1 MKKFTFLALG
11 ALLSLA
17 SCTSISPITATENPI
32 GDKVGKSKT
41 SCLFPLGPLYN
52 AGEGFNVVSSGICF
66 NGKYGVLEAAKKGG
80 INKIA
85 TVDLKQSNFLF
96 FSTYELIVTG
106 E

>member
-11 ALLSLA
+11 AIMTLA
-17 SCTSISPITATENPI
+17 SCTTISPITATENPM

-41 SCLFPLGPLYN
+41 NCLFPYYFAD
-52 AGEGFNVVSSGICF
+52 AGEGFSTISNGVCF
-66 NGKYGVLEAAKKGG
+66 NKNYGVIEAAKKGG

-85 TVDLKQSNFLF
+85 TVDLKQSNYLF
-96 FSTYELIVTG
+96 FSTFELIVTG